1 MTTQPKPACS
11 EATEQVY
18 LYLDNEMSRF
28 RYWKVKRHLKKCPP
42 CCSKF
47 DFEAEFKQVVRRK
60 SQDSAPPEL
69 IGRLRAFL
77 EEHGADD

>member
-1 MTTQPKPACS
+1 MTSQLKPTCAK
-11 EATEQVY
+11 ATEQVY

-28 RYWKVKRHLKKCPP
+28 RYWRVRRHLKKCPP

-60 SQDSAPPEL
+60 AQEPAPPEL
-69 IGRLRAFL
+69 IDRLRTFL
-77 EEHGADD
+77 TEHGADE

>member
-1 MTTQPKPACS
+1 MTRQPKQACTD
-11 EATEQVY
+11 ATEQVY

-47 DFEAEFKQVVRRK
+47 DFETEFKQVVRRK
-60 SQDSAPPEL
+60 SQESAPPEL